1 MTTTELLALFRA
13 AYRDYVTDGVPG
25 TGSHEPIKLEIRDA
39 FASMITFIEGLITSS
54 GSGALVFA
62 TKAAM
67 DASLAHAANIQ
78 AWVLTDATAAN
89 NGIYKKLLGSGLGS
103 WEKQSDFSFQ
113 PAVDTAEAA
122 AIAAV
127 VSQQATSI
135 AAVAAAVIGTSTT
148 SVAIGTGSKSFTTQ
162 AGKPFAVGQRLR
174 VANDGAN
181 WMEGPV
187 SAYDSGTGALDLTV
201 DVVGGTGTFAA
212 WNIVTAG
219 NPGVQGI
226 QGDVSVAQLH
236 GTITYQTGL
245 RNIFDKST
253 VGTGLLKTNQTADA
267 GSTWRYSAY
276 MPVIPSG
283 TITFSHT
290 STASSPTYGVHFYTL
305 AGAFVSSASA
315 PTANTPISVPA
326 TAHYARFTMKDF
338 QIDYMMVVQ
347 GSTLP
352 SDYIPYG
359 IPTVSAR
366 HTQITNIAR
375 ALRRSGENV
384 FTATDRTSGNQV
396 DSTTGA
402 LSTAVGN
409 NNASTYL
416 PVNGL
421 TNVTMG
427 EASYVTVSSPYGIA
441 FFDANKTY
449 ISGVAAPWT
458 AGQVIAVPA
467 GAYYMR
473 VTVHNIQ
480 LTTFYIL
487 EGSVSP
493 GFRIAA
499 QPAFVADTRPWHGH
513 SVVLQGDSLFT
524 NDWNWYDE
532 VFAYH
537 GLTLAKNASRGG
549 RFWVAG
555 KMLYD
560 ADDTTPLVSGDFT
573 GVDLCIV
580 GAGTN
585 DAASALG
592 TSADAAGDATVCGQA
607 KLFIE
612 TVLGW
617 NKYTRLVVATPHGR
631 QADFVSYRPIAVAL
645 REVAAL
651 YGCPVLDFNAM
662 GGLNSVT
669 ASTFLADGTHP
680 NTAGKLAC
688 WTNPAKGFLHTI
700 FPMT

>member
-1 MTTTELLALFRA
+1 MTLRSDAESVYQNGVQVNKSSVISLWSTADAL
-13 AYRDYVTDGVPG
+13 
-25 TGSHEPIKLEIRDA
+25 IR
-39 FASMITFIEGLITSS
+39 GLIEAT
-54 GSGALVFA
+54 GAGAKVFE

-67 DASLAHAANIQ
+67 DGDLAHAANTM
-78 AWVLTDATAAN
+78 AWILTDATAAN
-89 NGIYKKLLGSGLGS
+89 NGIYKKLLGTGLGS

-135 AAVAAAVIGTSTT
+135 AAVAAAVVGTSTT
-148 SVAIGTGSKSFTTQ
+148 SVAIGTGAKSFTTQ

-174 VANDGAN
+174 VAKDGAN
-181 WMEGPV
+181 WMEGAV
-187 SAYDSGTGALDLTV
+187 SAYNSGTGVLDVTV

-226 QGDVSVAQLH
+226 QGDVSAAQLH
-236 GTITYQTGL
+236 GTITYHVGL
-245 RNIFDKST
+245 RNIFNKAT

-267 GSTWRYSAY
+267 GATWRYSAY

-290 STASSPTYGVHFYTL
+290 STAASPTYGVHFYTL

-338 QIDYMMVVQ
+338 QLDYMMVVQ

-352 SDYIPYG
+352 SEYLSYG
-359 IPTVSAR
+359 ITSPATR
-366 HTQITNIAR
+366 HTQITGLVRTMRRAGMNI
-375 ALRRSGENV
+375 
-384 FTATDRTSGNQV
+384 FTTYGKTAGNQV
-396 DSTTGA
+396 NSSDGT

-409 NNASTYL
+409 NNASAYL
-416 PVNGL
+416 PVDGL
-421 TNVTMG
+421 TQITMG
-427 EASYVTVSSPYGIA
+427 VASYSTVLTPYGIA
-441 FFDANKTY
+441 FYDVNRTY
-449 ISGVAAPWT
+449 ISGIAAPWT
-458 AGQVIAVPA
+458 AGQVLSVPA

-473 VTVHNIQ
+473 VTLHNIQ
-480 LTTFYIL
+480 LTTYYIL
-487 EGSVSP
+487 EGSVSA
-493 GFRIAA
+493 GFLIGA
-499 QPAFVADTRPWHGH
+499 QPALVSDTRPWHGH
-513 SVVLQGDSLFT
+513 SAVLQGDSLFH

-532 VFAYH
+532 VFTYH
-537 GLTLAKNASRGG
+537 GLTLAKNAARGG
-549 RFWVAG
+549 RMWQAG

-560 ADDTTPLVSGDFT
+560 ADDTTLLTSADFT

-585 DAASALG
+585 DAANPLG
-592 TSADAAGDATVCGQA
+592 TSADAAGAATVCGQA

-688 WTNPAKGFLHTI
+688 WSNPAKGFLHTI